1 VSRLEPLAVQP
12 GEGDCWNH
20 IGVWGDRQCPK
31 LAEVV
36 HCQNCPVFSA
46 AGRRFLDAPSPEGY
60 LEEWTDRLVPAIELP
75 SSDLQSVVILRLG
88 DEWLALPVSI
98 LVEITPPRPVHRV
111 PHRGGLLAG
120 IVNIRGELHLC
131 VRLGE
136 LLGLESRAGLNA
148 HRHHAERNT
157 DADPDAHAKADP
169 EEARRKGGGRF
180 IVARRG
186 AESWVF
192 PVDQVDQVRRFPLN
206 ELRPAPATL
215 ARALGRL
222 TRGVFGWQDRQIGL
236 LDEARLFDFVR
247 ARIR

>member
-1 VSRLEPLAVQP
+1 VSRLEPLPVVQP
-12 GEGDCWNH
+12 GEGDCWNR
-20 IGVWGDRQCPK
+20 IGVWGDNSCPK

-60 LEEWTDRLVPAIELP
+60 LEEWTERLVPAIELP

-88 DEWLALPVSI
+88 PEWLALPVGI
-98 LVEITPPRPVHRV
+98 LVEVTPPRTVHRV

-136 LLGLESRAGLNA
+136 LLGLESRAVSSNGA
-148 HRHHAERNT
+148 HGA
-157 DADPDAHAKADP
+157 ADP
-169 EEARRKGGGRF
+169 EEARRHGGGRL
-180 IVARRG
+180 IVVRRG

-192 PVDQVDQVRRFPLN
+192 PVDEVDQVRRFPLD
-206 ELRPAPATL
+206 ELHPAPATL

-222 TRGVFGWQDRQIGL
+222 TRGVFRWKDRQIGL
-236 LDEARLFDFVR
+236 IDEGRLFDFVK

>member
-1 VSRLEPLAVQP
+1 MNTSEQHNKVQP

-20 IGVWGDRQCPK
+20 IGVWGDRSCPR

-46 AGRRFLDAPSPEGY
+46 AGRRFLDAPSPAGY
-60 LEEWTDRLVPAIELP
+60 LEEWTDRLAPAIELP
-75 SSDLQSVVILRLG
+75 SSDLLSVVILRLG

-98 LVEITPPRPVHRV
+98 LVEITPVRPLHRV

-131 VRLGE
+131 VRLGD
-136 LLGLESRAGLNA
+136 LLGLGPSSGHTEQAG
-148 HRHHAERNT
+148 
-157 DADPDAHAKADP
+157 ADPS
-169 EEARRKGGGRF
+169 RRSSNGRF
-180 IVARRG
+180 VVVRQG
-186 AESWVF
+186 SEGWVF

-206 ELRPAPATL
+206 ELRPTPATVS
-215 ARALGRL
+215 RALGRM
-222 TRGVFGWQDRQIGL
+222 TRGVFAWEDRQIGL
-236 LDEARLFDFVR
+236 IDESRLFDSVR

>member
-1 VSRLEPLAVQP
+1 MSEREPLVVQP
-12 GEGDCWNH
+12 GEGDCWNV
-20 IGVWGDRQCPK
+20 IGVWGNRSCPK

-60 LEEWTDRLVPAIELP
+60 LEEWTERLVPAIELP

-88 DEWLALPVSI
+88 DEWLALSVGV
-98 LVEITPPRPVHRV
+98 LVEITTPRPVHRV
-111 PHRGGLLAG
+111 PHRGGLLSG

-136 LLGLESRAGLNA
+136 LLGLESRAGMHP
-148 HRHHAERNT
+148 HRRGGDRPAET
-157 DADPDAHAKADP
+157 GTQADP
-169 EEARRKGGGRF
+169 EEARRRGAGRF

-206 ELRPAPATL
+206 ELQPAPATL
-215 ARALGRL
+215 ARSLGRL
-222 TRGVFGWQDRQIGL
+222 TRGVFSWKDRQIGL
-236 LDEARLFDFVR
+236 LDEDRLFEFVR